1 MTFVDVRFGRSVE
14 NKNIITKRIPLLRV
28 EETILELNRHLVLF
42 FRISKQNEIYDDEM
56 KKRSFFFQLKR
67 REGNHCF

>member
-1 MTFVDVRFGRSVE
+1 MTFVDVWFGRSVE

-56 KKRSFFFQLKR
+56 KKKIIFFST
-67 REGNHCF
+67 ET